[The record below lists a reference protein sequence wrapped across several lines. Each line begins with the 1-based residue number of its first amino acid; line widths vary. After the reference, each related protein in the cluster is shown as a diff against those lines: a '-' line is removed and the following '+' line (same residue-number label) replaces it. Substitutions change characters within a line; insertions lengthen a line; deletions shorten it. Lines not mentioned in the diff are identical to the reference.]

1 MPLAKNKWRRH
12 IAVLLCAM
20 LIFSTAFSITAFAD
34 NAVVTSGTMYS
45 YFQTFSSKGQWVDIQ
60 TPSHWITG
68 TGEVAYCL
76 QTSKDSPY
84 NSGYH
89 TVEGSDY
96 YDQRTLTGLYAIL
109 ENGYPVTTD
118 GFTDEEA
125 RYATANAIRFW
136 CAENGCEGMP
146 AYLSLKINGDWIRGK
161 YGYEDLYNW
170 CLGLVQK
177 ARDQATSSPSTGSI
191 SFSITA
197 FAAPV
202 DEATIDT
209 SRTGSLDIYKYDLT
223 NAEKDGVWDSS
234 YVSTGVKD
242 ENGVEAVLGDPARV
256 SALNANGNAYGYA
269 IKGVE
274 FTYVKVA
281 DIRTFT
287 ESEDGAEHIEVLY
300 GIAPT
305 EQNNAFLS
313 AIGIS
318 TEDRYAPA
326 DEVVD
331 GMTVYY
337 YRSDVLI
344 DGLKASLDANSIAVK
359 NALERYAHDNH
370 GVAMTETDAY
380 GHTSAANL
388 PLGLYLLIETRV
400 PEMVTDTTAPFLVSL
415 PMTSVDGSNASDGGT
430 RWIYDVTLYPKNLTG
445 IPTLEK
451 TLREDKADTGKNS
464 GSTSDITDGYAHTGT
479 ASAGD
484 VIDYQ
489 IISTLPSITS
499 AASYLTDYT
508 FIDTLSKG
516 ITYNKGDVMLE
527 FFKDESCTDLV
538 ASWAEPSDRF
548 LVSYNT
554 TSDGA
559 SVMTISMTAS
569 GLAEIN
575 SGRQVYLKSSMVNS
589 GYSDCTLRITYKA
602 TVNSDA
608 SVTYGDAGNPNDV
621 VLTWKR
627 TNSSYYDTLVDDC
640 HVYLYGIDMTKQF
653 SDGRGD
659 FSKVQFIV
667 HNDTDGY
674 FLVGKLN
681 EAEGVWYVT
690 DHVTE
695 EKDATHF
702 IPTKDGKLILKGLED
717 DTYTW
722 TEVQTANGYTLL
734 KNSIKVVISQAES
747 ETLCGIYGTDVL
759 GLIQNDPRYA
769 SVDPGLYHNMPQK
782 QLAHKL
788 LTASATVDSNKV
800 NMAPDGSSANAFVP
814 FTVINTRGFDLP
826 QTGSYGNWMF
836 PVAGL
841 SMLTL
846 CVVGI
851 VALTRK
857 SKKKAQNT

>member
-1 MPLAKNKWRRH
+1 MKRIFA
-12 IAVLLCAM
+12 LL
-20 LIFSTAFSITAFAD
+20 L
-34 NAVVTSGTMYS
+34 
-45 YFQTFSSKGQWVDIQ
+45 
-60 TPSHWITG
+60 
-68 TGEVAYCL
+68 
-76 QTSKDSPY
+76 
-84 NSGYH
+84 
-89 TVEGSDY
+89 
-96 YDQRTLTGLYAIL
+96 AIL
-109 ENGYPVTTD
+109 VV
-118 GFTDEEA
+118 
-125 RYATANAIRFW
+125 
-136 CAENGCEGMP
+136 
-146 AYLSLKINGDWIRGK
+146 S
-161 YGYEDLYNW
+161 
-170 CLGLVQK
+170 
-177 ARDQATSSPSTGSI
+177 

-242 ENGVEAVLGDPARV
+242 ESGVEAVLGDPARV

-274 FTYVKVA
+274 FTYIRVA
-281 DIRTFT
+281 TIRTFT
-287 ESEDGAEHIEVLY
+287 ESENGAEHIEVLY

-305 EQNNAFLS
+305 EQNNAFIS
-313 AIGIS
+313 AIGVS

-344 DGLKASLDANSIAVK
+344 DGLKNALDANATTVK

-380 GHTSAANL
+380 GHTGASDL

-415 PMTSVDGSNASDGGT
+415 PMTSVDDTNASDGGT

-451 TLREDKADTGKNS
+451 TLREDKADTGKNA

-516 ITYNKGDVMLE
+516 ITYNKGDVLLE

-575 SGRQVYLKSSMVNS
+575 SGRQVYVKSSMVNS

-627 TNSSYYDTLVDDC
+627 SNTSYYDTLVDDC

-667 HNDTDGY
+667 HNDTDNY

-681 EAEGVWYVT
+681 EAEGIWYVT

-695 EKDATHF
+695 GKDATHF

-747 ETLCGIYGTDVL
+747 DTLCGIYGTDVL
-759 GLIQNDPRYA
+759 GLIQNDPRYKD
-769 SVDPGLYHNMPQK
+769 VDPGLYHNMPQK

-800 NMAPDGSSANAFVP
+800 NMSPDGNSANAYVP

>member
-1 MPLAKNKWRRH
+1 MKKLFA
-12 IAVLLCAM
+12 LL
-20 LIFSTAFSITAFAD
+20 L
-34 NAVVTSGTMYS
+34 
-45 YFQTFSSKGQWVDIQ
+45 
-60 TPSHWITG
+60 
-68 TGEVAYCL
+68 
-76 QTSKDSPY
+76 
-84 NSGYH
+84 
-89 TVEGSDY
+89 
-96 YDQRTLTGLYAIL
+96 AIL
-109 ENGYPVTTD
+109 VV
-118 GFTDEEA
+118 
-125 RYATANAIRFW
+125 
-136 CAENGCEGMP
+136 
-146 AYLSLKINGDWIRGK
+146 S
-161 YGYEDLYNW
+161 
-170 CLGLVQK
+170 
-177 ARDQATSSPSTGSI
+177 

-242 ENGVEAVLGDPARV
+242 ENGVEAVLGDPSRV
-256 SALNANGNAYGYA
+256 SALNANGSAYGYA

-313 AIGIS
+313 AIGVS

-337 YRSDVLI
+337 YRSD
-344 DGLKASLDANSIAVK
+344 
-359 NALERYAHDNH
+359 
-370 GVAMTETDAY
+370 M
-380 GHTSAANL
+380 
-388 PLGLYLLIETRV
+388 LIETRV

-451 TLREDKADTGKNS
+451 TLREDKADTGKNG

-516 ITYNKGDVMLE
+516 ITYNKGDVLLE

-554 TSDGA
+554 TSDGS

-575 SGRQVYLKSSMVNS
+575 NSRSVYTEASMVNS

-602 TVNSDA
+602 TMNSDA

>member
-1 MPLAKNKWRRH
+1 MKKIFA
-12 IAVLLCAM
+12 LL
-20 LIFSTAFSITAFAD
+20 L
-34 NAVVTSGTMYS
+34 
-45 YFQTFSSKGQWVDIQ
+45 
-60 TPSHWITG
+60 
-68 TGEVAYCL
+68 
-76 QTSKDSPY
+76 
-84 NSGYH
+84 
-89 TVEGSDY
+89 
-96 YDQRTLTGLYAIL
+96 AIL
-109 ENGYPVTTD
+109 VV
-118 GFTDEEA
+118 
-125 RYATANAIRFW
+125 
-136 CAENGCEGMP
+136 
-146 AYLSLKINGDWIRGK
+146 S
-161 YGYEDLYNW
+161 
-170 CLGLVQK
+170 
-177 ARDQATSSPSTGSI
+177 

-209 SRTGSLDIYKYDLT
+209 TRTGSLDIYKYDLT

-242 ENGVEAVLGDPARV
+242 ESGVEAVLGDPNRV
-256 SALNANGNAYGYA
+256 SPLNANGNAYGYC

-274 FTYVKVA
+274 FTYVRVA
-281 DIRTFT
+281 SIRTFT
-287 ESEDGAEHIEVLY
+287 ESENGAEHIEVLY

-313 AIGIS
+313 AIGVS

-344 DGLKASLDANSIAVK
+344 DGLKTALDANATTVK

-380 GHTSAANL
+380 GHTGASEL

-415 PMTSVDGSNASDGGT
+415 PMTSVDGSNATDGGT

-445 IPTLEK
+445 IPSLEK
-451 TLREDKADTGKNS
+451 TLREDKDDTGHNN
-464 GSTSDITDGYAHTGT
+464 GSTGDIHDGYAHTGT

-516 ITYNKGDVMLE
+516 ITYNKGDVLLE
-527 FFKDESCTDLV
+527 FFREDGCTDLV
-538 ASWAEPSDRF
+538 TSWNEQSDRF

-554 TSDGA
+554 ASDGA
-559 SVMTISMTAS
+559 SVMTITMTAS

-575 SGRQVYLKSSMVNS
+575 SSRSVYTEASMVNS

-602 TVNSDA
+602 TMNSDA

-640 HVYLYGIDMTKQF
+640 HVYIYGIDMTKQF

-667 HNDTDGY
+667 HNDTDNY

-681 EAEGVWYVT
+681 EAESVWYVT
-690 DHVTE
+690 DHVAD

-734 KNSIKVVISQAES
+734 KNSIKVVISQTES

-769 SVDPGLYHNMPQK
+769 DVDPGLYHNMPQRH
-782 QLAHKL
+782 LEHKL

-800 NMAPDGSSANAFVP
+800 NMEPDGSSANAYVP

-846 CVVGI
+846 CVAGI

-857 SKKKAQNT
+857 NKKKAQNT

>member
-1 MPLAKNKWRRH
+1 MKKIFA
-12 IAVLLCAM
+12 LL
-20 LIFSTAFSITAFAD
+20 L
-34 NAVVTSGTMYS
+34 
-45 YFQTFSSKGQWVDIQ
+45 
-60 TPSHWITG
+60 
-68 TGEVAYCL
+68 
-76 QTSKDSPY
+76 
-84 NSGYH
+84 
-89 TVEGSDY
+89 
-96 YDQRTLTGLYAIL
+96 AIL
-109 ENGYPVTTD
+109 VV
-118 GFTDEEA
+118 
-125 RYATANAIRFW
+125 
-136 CAENGCEGMP
+136 
-146 AYLSLKINGDWIRGK
+146 S
-161 YGYEDLYNW
+161 
-170 CLGLVQK
+170 
-177 ARDQATSSPSTGSI
+177 

-242 ENGVEAVLGDPARV
+242 ENGVEAVLGDPSRV

-287 ESEDGAEHIEVLY
+287 KREDGAEHIEVLY

-331 GMTVYY
+331 GMAVYY

-344 DGLKASLDANSIAVK
+344 DGLKASLEANSIAVK

-415 PMTSVDGSNASDGGT
+415 PMTSVDGTNASDGGT

-451 TLREDKADTGKNS
+451 TLREDKADTGKNA

-508 FIDTLSKG
+508 FIDSLSKG
-516 ITYNKGDVMLE
+516 ITYNKGDVLLE

-548 LVSYNT
+548 LVSYNA

-575 SGRQVYLKSSMVNS
+575 SGSQVYLKSSMVNS

-627 TNSSYYDTLVDDC
+627 TNSAYYDTLVDDC

-659 FSKVQFIV
+659 FSKVEFIV
-667 HNDTDGY
+667 HNDTDNY

-681 EAEGVWYVT
+681 ETEGVWYVT

-759 GLIQNDPRYA
+759 GLIQNDPRYKD
-769 SVDPGLYHNMPQK
+769 VDPGLYHNMPQK
-782 QLAHKL
+782 QFAHKL

-800 NMAPDGSSANAFVP
+800 NMEPDGSSANAFVP

-836 PVAGL
+836 PVIGL

-846 CVVGI
+846 CVVGMR
-851 VALTRK
+851 VLL
-857 SKKKAQNT
+857 KKKPKENS